1 MKGNI
6 GIIGLCL
13 ALAVLILLVGHLA
26 ATFIF
31 VAGSIMVLGS
41 KSWRSPLVIA
51 AATTVFV
58 YSVFD
63 MLASQ
68 PWPEPWLAGIRQFL

>member
-1 MKGNI
+1 MKGNLA
-6 GIIGLCL
+6 IIGLCL
-13 ALAVLILLVGHLA
+13 ALAFLILLVGHLA

-31 VAGSIMVLGS
+31 VACSIVVLGT
-41 KSWRSPLVIA
+41 KSRRPPLVIA
-51 AATTVFV
+51 AAATAFV

-68 PWPEPWLAGIRQFL
+68 PWPTPWLAGIGGIF

>member
-1 MKGNI
+1 MKGNLAVL
-6 GIIGLCL
+6 GLCL

-31 VAGSIMVLGS
+31 VAGSIAVLGS
-41 KSWRSPLVIA
+41 TSWRSPLMIA

-68 PWPEPWLAGIRQFL
+68 PWPMPWLAGIGGIF

>member
-1 MKGNI
+1 MKGNLAVL
-6 GIIGLCL
+6 GLCL

-31 VAGSIMVLGS
+31 VAGSIAVLGS
-41 KSWRSPLVIA
+41 KSWRSPLTIA

-68 PWPEPWLAGIRQFL
+68 PWPTPWLAGIWGIF